1 MSSWPRRVYCRT
13 ISKTDGSG
21 RYMKVNWLHDLAEEP
36 VVLYSEVID
45 GGETRKV
52 MQPIDLHVANHRLAP
67 R

>member
-1 MSSWPRRVYCRT
+1 
-13 ISKTDGSG
+13 
-21 RYMKVNWLHDLAEEP
+21 MKVNWLHDLAEEP